1 MKRITLTVCV
11 RLAGALACLLL
22 SFSALAQTAGT
33 GALTGAVTD
42 NNGAVVPEAKVT
54 VTNESTGEARTVT
67 SQSNGSYVV
76 PLLLPGSYRVEFSKT
91 GFKQAVKA
99 GLVINVTETSRL
111 DVQLEAGGVQEQV
124 TISSEASMLQTESI
138 ALGRVTDQTLVSSL
152 PLVTRNYTQIITLS
166 AGVAANVT
174 NAGDLGRGSG
184 GLSQGN
190 FRTHGASGA
199 DNNFQMNGVQVN
211 DLQASGGFSGG
222 VAIPNPD
229 AIQEFKVQTGL
240 YDASFGR
247 NAGANVNVV
256 TKSGGNQFHGNVFE
270 FFRNDV
276 LNANEFFRNATKQPR
291 GVLKQNQFG
300 FTLGGPVKK
309 DDLLFFISYQGMRQI
324 NGVGGGGTSNFS
336 SPPFTNDRSRAA
348 LGKLFGGQ
356 AGAFGGVSVAADGSN
371 ISPQALALLNLK
383 LPNGQFAIPTPQ
395 TINPAQQFP
404 LQGFSSFSVPA
415 TFDEDQFLVNLDYLH
430 TDKSKF
436 AGRFFLAN
444 STQNL
449 SFPPSQLATSAPG
462 FPQLADT
469 RMRNFTLAHT
479 YTFSSAL
486 LNQAEF
492 GFHRIASPTIQQEVF
507 KWSDV
512 GVRASGSANDFPAVG
527 VNGSLALGGNGQGVD
542 LIQNHFTFQD
552 SVTYIRGRH
561 TLRAGGGVTRSQVDL
576 SGFHFFGGLLFLS
589 WPDFLLGLPG
599 GPVASGGN
607 GLPFS
612 NVFLSIDI
620 PGMLDRSW
628 RLTDGNAYLQ
638 DDIKLTKS
646 FSLNLGVRYE
656 RQANLG
662 DKLGRNSGFDVSLAN
677 PNPPAAGSIAGYVVS
692 ENLPGAVPAGVKQ
705 LDNTYGIRGEHE
717 NSIGPRIGFAWR
729 LPNTFLPLTERM
741 ALRGGYG
748 IYYTRATGQPF
759 LQLAAAPPFAL
770 VRQLQGAPNAAA
782 SFANPFGS
790 DLTFPQFPA
799 YSPTTQQTI
808 SFVDQGYR
816 PPVTQQFSLNL
827 QTELG
832 RDFLLEVAYVGARG
846 THQIQ
851 NRSFNQALLASA
863 ANPIRGQTTNTL
875 ANIPLRVPFR
885 GFTAPGLNDIDSSA
899 SSWYHGLETSFAK
912 RLSKGMQ
919 FLAAYTFAHAYS
931 TTGRNTLAGG
941 TSGVAGNQNDLLAN
955 YGRSEFN
962 REHRLVLS
970 YYYELPGPKKFNAF
984 FDKLLGGWAVA
995 GVTTLQ
1001 SGLPLTLTGTNS
1013 NNVFGIS
1020 GSNADRAQLAAGCS
1034 YNDLTTSGSVN
1045 SKLGN
1050 YFNKSCILRNAAG
1063 AAIWPV
1069 VGDDGRA
1076 TAFGNSGVGI
1086 VFGPDQ
1092 RNFDLVLI
1100 KRTSLKA
1107 LGESSNLEFRSEF
1120 FNAFNTT
1127 QFSNPATSVS
1137 AANFGVIST
1146 TAVNPRIIQFALKLN
1161 F

>member
-1 MKRITLTVCV
+1 MKRISLTSCV

-33 GALTGAVTD
+33 GALTGVVTD
-42 NNGAVVPEAKVT
+42 NNGAVVPEAKVA

-99 GLVINVTETSRL
+99 GLLVNVTETSRL

-124 TISSEASMLQTESI
+124 TISSEAALLQTESS
-138 ALGRVTDQTLVSSL
+138 ALGRLTDQTLVSGL
-152 PLVTRNYTQIITLS
+152 PLVTRNYTQIVTLS

-174 NAGDLGRGSG
+174 NASELGRGNG

-190 FRTHGASGA
+190 FRAHGASGA

-270 FFRNDV
+270 FFRNDA
-276 LNANEFFRNATKQPR
+276 LNANEFFRNAARQPK

-309 DDLLFFISYQGMRQI
+309 DNLLFFISYQGMRQI

-336 SPPFTNDRSRAA
+336 SPSFTNDRSRAA

-356 AGAFGGVSVAADGSN
+356 AGAFGGVAVASDGSN

-395 TINPAQQFP
+395 T

-444 STQNL
+444 NSQNL

-462 FPQLADT
+462 FPQLTDA
-469 RMRNFTLAHT
+469 RMRNITLAHT
-479 YTFSSAL
+479 YTFSSTL

-527 VNGSLALGGNGQGVD
+527 VNGSLALGGNGQGLD

-552 SVTYIRGRH
+552 SVTYVRGRH
-561 TLRAGGGVTRSQVDL
+561 TLRAGGGVTRSQLDL
-576 SGFHFFGGLLFLS
+576 SGFHFFGGLLFVS
-589 WPDFLLGLPG
+589 WPDFMLGLPG

-607 GLPFS
+607 GTTSS

-628 RLTDGNAYLQ
+628 RLTDGNAYAQ

-646 FSLNLGVRYE
+646 FTLNLGVRYE

-692 ENLPGAVPAGVKQ
+692 KNLPGAVPAGVKQ

-717 NSIGPRIGFAWR
+717 NSIGPRLGFAWR

-748 IYYTRATGQPF
+748 IYYSRATGQPF

-770 VRQLQGAPNAAA
+770 LRQLAGPPNAAA
-782 SFANPFGS
+782 SFANPFGP

-863 ANPIRGQTTNTL
+863 ANPIRGQTTNTV

-885 GFTAPGLNDIDSSA
+885 GFTASGLNDIDSSA

-931 TTGRNTLAGG
+931 TTGRNTLAQG
-941 TSGVAGNQNDLLAN
+941 TSGIAGNQNDLLAN

-970 YYYELPGPKKFNAF
+970 YYYELPAPKKFNAF
-984 FDKLLGGWAVA
+984 FDTLLGGWAVA

-1001 SGLPLTLTGTNS
+1001 SGAPLTLTGTNS

-1020 GSNADRAQLAAGCS
+1020 GSTADRAQLVAGCS

-1127 QFSNPATSVS
+1127 QFSNPATNVS